1 MKRLLLALLAV
12 FTTLFSQAQLLTW
25 TPPFPT
31 EADAAQSLVIT
42 MDATLGNRDL
52 LNYTPNTDVYVHIGV
67 ITNLSTGPT
76 NWLHTPFTWGTTNP
90 TANAPFVSANKWK
103 YTINGSLRTF
113 FNITDPNEHI
123 LKIAI
128 LFRNG
133 SGNKVQRNAD
143 ASDMYV
149 PVYTSGA
156 FNVRLDK
163 PNRQPNYAMSAE
175 SVTWNTGT
183 NFTVQGSAS
192 AASAMK
198 LYHNGTQI
206 ASANGVTTLSGNS
219 TVTAFGQQT
228 IVAEANNGTTTV
240 YDTIKIF
247 VGPTASPTAA
257 LPAGVVDGINYGA
270 DPTKVTLVLRAPN
283 KTKATVIGD
292 FNNWLEDL
300 PYLMNRTPDGKYFWI
315 TLNGLTAGQQYG
327 FQYKVDDS
335 IRLADPYATLVL
347 DPYNDQYVNQNYTVY
362 PGMKA
367 YPAGLTTEVVGV
379 LQTAAPAYNWGSTG
393 YARPNKGSLVTYELL
408 VRDFLANHDWKTLT
422 DTLNYLKTLG
432 VNAIEL
438 MPFNEFEGNN
448 SWGYNPDFYFSPDK
462 YYGPAN
468 ELKRFV
474 DSCHS
479 RGIAV
484 IQDIA
489 LNHSF
494 GMSPMVRLYWDAA
507 NNRPAANNP
516 WFNPTARH
524 PFNVGYDMNHESA
537 DTRYFTTRVMQFWTN
552 EYKID
557 GFRFDLSKG
566 FTQTQTNDVGVWS
579 QRDDSRI
586 AIWKAYYDS
595 LQLKAPGAYAVLE
608 HFADN
613 SEETILANYGLM
625 FWGNLHTQYKQ
636 AALGFATNNANLDWG
651 LFTVRGWNS
660 PNLMTYAESHD
671 EERLMYEMLNFGNAS
686 GSYNVRDLN
695 TALKR
700 MELVGAFLFT
710 VPGPKMIWQFGELGY
725 DYSIN
730 YCQNGTVNSNC
741 RTDMKPIRWDYFAN
755 ANRKRI
761 YDAWSKM
768 INLRHH
774 PWYAANFT
782 SNRIGRQLDGNFRWL
797 QVTTDTSNLCVV
809 GNFDVASQTGTVTF
823 QNAGTWYDLIEGTT
837 FTATGGPQS
846 ITLAPG
852 EYHIYTNRNTNNSS
866 NTPVQNLATS
876 GNSIDAG
883 VYPNPVSR
891 ADFQLDLYLPTAGNV
906 SIDLLTATGQQLR
919 SLRQGTLPRGRQL
932 ITLNRSGIAAGT
944 YFLRIQSKGGNRV
957 LPIILQ

>member
-25 TPPFPT
+25 SPPFPT

-42 MDATLGNRDL
+42 MDATMGNQGLKD
-52 LNYTPNTDVYVHIGV
+52 YTPTSDVYVHIGV

-76 NWLHTPFTWGTTNP
+76 NWLHTPFTWGTTNAL
-90 TANAPFVSANKWK
+90 ANAPFVSANKWK

-123 LKIAI
+123 VKIAL

-133 SGNKVQRNAD
+133 TGAKVQRNGD

-149 PVYTSGA
+149 PIYTSGA

-163 PNRQPNYAMSAE
+163 PNRQPNYTMTAE

-192 AASAMK
+192 ASSAMK

-206 ASANGVTTLSGNS
+206 ASQTGVTTISGNS

-247 VGPTASPTAA
+247 VGPTSSPTAA
-257 LPAGVVDGINYGA
+257 LPAGLADGINYGA

-300 PYLMNRTPDGKYFWI
+300 PYVMNKTPDGKYFWI

-335 IRLADPYATLVL
+335 IRIADPYATLVL

-362 PGMKA
+362 PNMKA
-367 YPAGLTTEVVGV
+367 YPTGLTTEVVGV
-379 LQTAAPAYNWGSTG
+379 LQTAAPTYNWNSTS
-393 YARPNKGSLVTYELL
+393 YTRPNKGSLVAYELL

-422 DTLNYLKTLG
+422 DTLNYLKNLG
-432 VNAIEL
+432 VNAIEI

-462 YYGPAN
+462 WYGPAN

-489 LNHSF
+489 LNHAF

-507 NNRPAANNP
+507 NSRPAANNP
-516 WFNPTARH
+516 WFNPTAKH

-537 DTRYFTTRVMQFWTN
+537 DTRYFVTRVMEFWTN
-552 EYKID
+552 QYKID

-566 FTQTQTNDVGVWS
+566 FTQVQSNDVNTWS
-579 QRDDSRI
+579 NQDNSRI

-608 HFADN
+608 HFAAN

-625 FWGNLHTQYKQ
+625 FWGNVHTQYKQ
-636 AALGFATNNANLDWG
+636 SALGFATNNANLDWA
-651 LFTVRGWNS
+651 LFTARGWNQ
-660 PNLMTYAESHD
+660 PNLMAYAESHD
-671 EERLMYEMLNFGNAS
+671 EERLMYEMLNFGNSS

-700 MELVGAFLFT
+700 MELTGAFLFT
-710 VPGPKMIWQFGELGY
+710 IPGPKMIWQFGELGY

-730 YCQNGTVNSNC
+730 YCQNGTVNTNC
-741 RTDMKPIRWDYFAN
+741 RTDMKPIRWDYLAT
-755 ANRKRI
+755 AARKRI
-761 YDAWSKM
+761 YDTWSKM

-782 SNRIGRQLDGNFRWL
+782 SNRIGYQLNGNFRWL

-809 GNFDVASQTGTVTF
+809 GNFDVATQTGTVTF
-823 QNAGTWYDLIEGTT
+823 QNAGTWYDLIDGTT
-837 FTATGGPQS
+837 FTATGGAQN

-866 NTPVQNLATS
+866 NT
-876 GNSIDAG
+876 
-883 VYPNPVSR
+883 
-891 ADFQLDLYLPTAGNV
+891 
-906 SIDLLTATGQQLR
+906 
-919 SLRQGTLPRGRQL
+919 
-932 ITLNRSGIAAGT
+932 
-944 YFLRIQSKGGNRV
+944 
-957 LPIILQ
+957 